1 MPERLQRKLKKPVK
15 YMEPKK
21 VKIEKLPKSP
31 WYKDPPIWI
40 AIFALIA
47 TVVSLYL
54 TREQYIK
61 SSRPF
66 VWGTNC
72 EDQSGHPMP
81 QTINIG
87 VHNSHARII
96 SLKYGI
102 TGDPNNRIPAIEYSD
117 RTIYP
122 DLKVIWKVDYGNK
135 VYSYLFSLPDSIKS
149 KLLRSISIEYSSLD
163 SKKKY
168 HYKLIQSYRF
178 EPESPAFDEW
188 DNTTE
193 EAD

>member
-61 SSRPF
+61 ALVLLFGVPT
-66 VWGTNC
+66 VK
-72 EDQSGHPMP
+72 
-81 QTINIG
+81 IN
-87 VHNSHARII
+87 
-96 SLKYGI
+96 
-102 TGDPNNRIPAIEYSD
+102 
-117 RTIYP
+117 
-122 DLKVIWKVDYGNK
+122 
-135 VYSYLFSLPDSIKS
+135 
-149 KLLRSISIEYSSLD
+149 LD
-163 SKKKY
+163 TRCPK
-168 HYKLIQSYRF
+168 Q
-178 EPESPAFDEW
+178 
-188 DNTTE
+188 
-193 EAD
+193 